1 METEMLN
8 IDLGTITV
16 PLGRAAKYGQ
26 MQVDCDRL
34 PAHVLEYVFVYG
46 VRQVLND
53 AMAEKKDENG
63 NELPVDQIVAKAQKR
78 LDNMYAGELRARRE
92 SQEPA
97 DSVEA
102 EAWKMAKAEM
112 TDLYKKQPQWAQVPK
127 GTKDRFGAV
136 VQLRRAMRHLPEM
149 DVDEAVADAIEKFL
163 SLPAKAY
170 IRKNA
175 EKIVALRAGKTVD
188 TDIADLI

>member
-1 METEMLN
+1 MLN

-26 MQVDCDRL
+26 LAVECDRL
-34 PAHVLEYVFVYG
+34 PAHVLVYAFEYG

-53 AMAEKKDENG
+53 AMAEKKDEDG

-78 LDNMYAGELRARRE
+78 LDNMYAGELRSRRE
-92 SQEPA
+92 SAEPA
-97 DSVEA
+97 DPVEA
-102 EAWKMAKAEM
+102 EAWKMAKVEM
-112 TDLYKKQPQWAQVPK
+112 TALYKKQPQWAQVPK

-163 SLPAKAY
+163 ALPHKDY

-175 EKIVALRAGKTVD
+175 KKIVALRQGTAVD
-188 TDIADLI
+188 ADIADLI